1 LADLFLNKRS
11 AYLIKKW
18 SDHMKAKAKSGTGKG
33 TGRGTDKK
41 GWNRWKAGANKA
53 KSFKPYV
60 SKGVKQ
66 KTEE

>member
-1 LADLFLNKRS
+1 
-11 AYLIKKW
+11 
-18 SDHMKAKAKSGTGKG
+18 MKAKAKSGTGKG
-33 TGRGTDKK
+33 TGTGTGKK

-66 KTEE
+66 KDSE